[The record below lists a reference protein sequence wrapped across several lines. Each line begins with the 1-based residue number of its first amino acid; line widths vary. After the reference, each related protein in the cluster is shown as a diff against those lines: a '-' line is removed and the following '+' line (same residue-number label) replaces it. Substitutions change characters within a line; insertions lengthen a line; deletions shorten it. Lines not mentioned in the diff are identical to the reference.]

1 MKILIDMMGGDNGID
16 MTIPTV
22 KKFLS
27 LHDDLELFLV
37 GDENRLTN
45 EFKDYKNCTIVPS
58 TTIVPMDADPLSA
71 LHDKES
77 SLMKGIKAFLENGC
91 EAFISAGS
99 TGALLSAA
107 TLKIK
112 RLPGITRPAL
122 VTSFPTIKK
131 NKKFVVTD
139 LGANNVATKEELLQ
153 FAIMG
158 SLYYKTIY
166 NDNETPRVFL
176 LNNGTEEEKG
186 TEVLKETYQLMK
198 ESKSINFCG
207 NMEAREPLKGD
218 LDVLVADG
226 FNGNIFLKT
235 MEGTAKQMSGM
246 LKDIFKRNF
255 ISKLAYLMVRKG
267 VNEMK
272 QKMDYKNVGGA
283 LLAGVNGVVVKAHG
297 SADEKCFLSAL
308 ENAYKLV
315 KVNIIEKFKEEL

>member
-1 MKILIDMMGGDNGID
+1 MKILIDMMGGDNGIE
-16 MTIPTV
+16 MTIPSV
-22 KKFLS
+22 KKYLS

-37 GDENRLTN
+37 GDETRLTS
-45 EFKDYKNCTIVPS
+45 EFKEYKNCTIIGS
-58 TTIVPMDADPLSA
+58 TTIVPMDADPFSA

-77 SLMKGIKAFLENGC
+77 SLMKGIKAFLDNGC

-122 VTSFPTIKK
+122 ITSFPTIIK

-139 LGANNVATKEELLQ
+139 LGANNIATKEELVQ

-166 NDNETPRVFL
+166 HDVENPRVFL

-186 TEVLKETYQLMK
+186 TEVLKESYQLMK
-198 ESKSINFCG
+198 DCKSINFCG
-207 NMEAREPLKGD
+207 NMEAREPLNGN
-218 LDVLVADG
+218 LEVLVADG

-235 MEGTAKQMSGM
+235 MEGTAKTMSNM
-246 LKDIFKRNF
+246 IKDVFKKNLT
-255 ISKLAYLMVRKG
+255 SKIAYLMVRKG
-267 VNEMK
+267 ISEMK
-272 QKMDYKNVGGA
+272 EKMDYKNVGGA
-283 LLAGVNGVVVKAHG
+283 MLAGVNGVVVKAHG
-297 SADEKCFLSAL
+297 SSDERCFLSAL

-315 KVNIIEKFKEEL
+315 KVNIVSKFKEEL